1 MPLARQPDHPFGPRS
16 VPRPAFRLLAAA
28 LCAALCASCSVIG
41 MQRLEPDLP
50 AGAQPECTSTWT
62 LPLSDMGLAVIAGS
76 ASVLLHA
83 AASSRENDGESA
95 TSFRVTAWSATGVA
109 LGFIASGSYGAY
121 QRSRCRRAE
130 VAYEGAGEPE
140 FLRNSRPLKGAQ
152 GAACKSD
159 EDCDDDL
166 LCGEP
171 MKTCIP
177 ANEPEEQAPQ

>member
-1 MPLARQPDHPFGPRS
+1 MPLAQPPVHPFAPRS
-16 VPRPAFRLLAAA
+16 VPGSAFRLLAVA
-28 LCAALCASCSVIG
+28 LIAWLCASCSVIG

-50 AGAQPECTSTWT
+50 AGAQPECTSSWT
-62 LPLSDMGLAVIAGS
+62 LPLADMGLAVISGS
-76 ASVLLHA
+76 AAVLLHA

-95 TSFRVTAWSATGVA
+95 TSFRVTAWGATGVA
-109 LGFIASGSYGAY
+109 LGFIAAGSYGAY
-121 QRSRCRRAE
+121 QRARCRRAE
-130 VAYEGAGEPE
+130 VAYEGGGEPE

-159 EDCDDDL
+159 EDCEDDL

-177 ANEPEEQAPQ
+177 ANAPDESPPP